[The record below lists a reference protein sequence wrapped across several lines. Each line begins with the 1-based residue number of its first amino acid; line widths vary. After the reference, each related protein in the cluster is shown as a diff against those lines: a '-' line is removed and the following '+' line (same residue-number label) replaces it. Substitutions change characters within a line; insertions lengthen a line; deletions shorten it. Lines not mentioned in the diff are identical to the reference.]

1 MEKQNVLFVL
11 KDFLRSGGVEK
22 VTLNLANEF
31 ARQGHKVGIFIM
43 DAGDVEE
50 ELFYNFETF
59 FGDSGGVSGIA
70 KYTFKLGDFIKK
82 GKYELVISAKE
93 QANLLNY
100 ATKIFYRGYT
110 PVYTRHCAFDVSD
123 QDLSVSQITNLYKL
137 YAKGRGNIV
146 AISDDLSKYIK
157 KQIPKI
163 KDKVSFCPNP
173 VVSENLYNLAS
184 KNTEQFS
191 HPRPYLCAVGRLC
204 EQKGFDLLLK
214 IYRHALDENEN
225 LPDLIIVGEGED
237 LKQLEALREELD
249 LNDKVFFNG
258 YSSNPYYI
266 IKNSELYLLSSRHE
280 GLPTVLIEALALK
293 KGIVA
298 FDCPTG
304 PREIL
309 QDGDYGDLIPIGDLK
324 QFAKSINNK
333 LVSPANLSGDEISK
347 YTFERSAKA
356 YLALLNK

>member
-1 MEKQNVLFVL
+1 MEKPNVLFVL

-31 ARQGHKVGIFIM
+31 ANQGNKVGIFIM
-43 DAGDVEE
+43 DAGTIDA
-50 ELFYNFETF
+50 ELFSKFDTY
-59 FGDSGGVSGIA
+59 FGNSGGLSGIA
-70 KYTFKLGDFIKK
+70 KYTFKLSEFIKK

-100 ATKIFYRGYT
+100 ATKIFCKGYT

-123 QDLSVSQITNLYKL
+123 QDLSVSQIANLYKL
-137 YAKGRGNIV
+137 YGKGRGSIV
-146 AISDDLSKYIK
+146 AISDDLTKYIQ
-157 KQIPKI
+157 KQIPQI
-163 KDKVSFCPNP
+163 RSRVSFCPNP
-173 VVSENLYNLAS
+173 VVNEKLYKLAS
-184 KNTEQFS
+184 INTDNFV

-214 IYRHALDENEN
+214 IYRYALNENEN
-225 LPDLIIVGEGED
+225 LPDLVIVGEGED
-237 LKQLEALREELD
+237 LKQLEVLRAELN
-249 LNDKVFFNG
+249 LKDKVFFHG

-266 IKNSELYLLSSRHE
+266 INNSELYLLSSRHE

-293 KGIVA
+293 KAIVA

-309 QDGDYGDLIPIGDLK
+309 QDGKFGDLIPIGDLK
-324 QFAKSINNK
+324 QFAKSINQK
-333 LVSPANLSGDEISK
+333 LISPNYLNGDEVLK
-347 YTFERSAKA
+347 YTFKSSAKA
-356 YLALLNK
+356 YLALLER